1 MRPAWAPRV
10 RDSAIGRSQYPWS
23 VTLVHTKNV
32 RDLVAPTVVVAM
44 DAWVDAGA
52 ASTTAAKA
60 LADEAAPV
68 VATFESD
75 VLYDYRARRPTL
87 EILNGRPQNLA
98 WPALSFRRIRLG
110 ERDILV
116 LSGPEPDFRW
126 RELADDLASLARQL
140 EVEQWISLGAI
151 PAAVPHTRPVPVL
164 GTESIPGLLRGDVA
178 AGPQGLL
185 RVPSAAISVLDIAV
199 AETGIPSLGYFA
211 QIPHYIS
218 GEYAPAAVALIEAL
232 ATHLDIDI
240 PVESLRAEGELIRA
254 RLDTATEVDEKTRAY
269 VERLEE
275 MVDEARLPEGDEL
288 ISEIER
294 FLRERGS
301 EPGHGQIH

>member
-1 MRPAWAPRV
+1 V
-10 RDSAIGRSQYPWS
+10 SLI
-23 VTLVHTKNV
+23 HTKNV
-32 RDLVAPTVVVAM
+32 RDLVAPTVVVAL

-60 LADEAAPV
+60 LADEAAPI

-87 EILNGRPQNLA
+87 EILNGRPQSLA
-98 WPALSFRRIRLG
+98 WPDLSFRRVRLG
-110 ERDILV
+110 ERDLLV
-116 LSGPEPDFRW
+116 LTGPEPDFRW

-151 PAAVPHTRPVPVL
+151 PAAVPHTRSVPVL
-164 GTESIPGLLRGDVA
+164 GTESVPGLLRGSVTP
-178 AGPQGLL
+178 GPQGLL
-185 RVPSAAISVLDIAV
+185 RVPSAAISVLDIIV
-199 AETGIPSLGYFA
+199 AEAGIPSLGYFA

-218 GEYAPAAVALIEAL
+218 GEYAPAAIALIEAL
-232 ATHLDIDI
+232 AAHLGIEI